1 MTFTPRTAIEFGFG
15 LMLVIAAVVIGL
27 NYTGSSG
34 LNDLLL
40 GVLSLGGILIM
51 AHAVWLMRLREQ

>member
-15 LMLVIAAVVIGL
+15 LVLVIAAVVMGL
-27 NYTGSSG
+27 NRAGSGG

-40 GVLSLGGILIM
+40 AVLSLGGILIM
-51 AHAVWLMRLREQ
+51 AHAIWLMRQREG